1 MLTGFFKKFR
11 RKLVRRIERVDRGAN
26 GLQAGC
32 NEYLRSGKPQ
42 QASLLVGHLGFA
54 DADRAPAFHHTSFAV
69 DMRAFLHGA
78 CEVRI
83 LVERD
88 EAGVLGHFGIE
99 CPIGW
104 VSMMD
109 S

>member
-1 MLTGFFKKFR
+1 M
-11 RKLVRRIERVDRGAN
+11 RRIERVDRGAN

-88 EAGVLGHFGIE
+88 EPAFSGI
-99 CPIGW
+99 
-104 VSMMD
+104 SA
-109 S
+109 